1 LNPVEEFKSLWLL
14 YQQDTTIEA
23 EVVLMMEQ
31 LSVEQMLILDK
42 WIEEQN
48 GKVQGSVCSAV
59 G

>member
-1 LNPVEEFKSLWLL
+1 MNPVEEFKSLWLL